1 MLCKCNKNNCRKHD
15 ISSIPTSVTAP
26 TVAPADEDTA
36 PVAVVALPAGM
47 IAGALPS
54 TPATVA
60 NASSLPPP
68 HSNLTAILD
77 TDCLATKTAT
87 RTTKTRDAKFLLT
100 NRARALLRKPSLKPP
115 PEEKP
120 ADSCSNRDRRENK
133 SNKRMAQESE
143 DKTVA
148 KREKER
154 SEKERERENQGGN
167 KEGRSRKEENRDN
180 RRRRRQPV
188 QRQNAGPAC
197 APSLQN
203 CTPLVRNRPKAS
215 RHRMASNDL
224 YERTR
229 SAVLGGVGVT
239 DRALFEF

>member
-1 MLCKCNKNNCRKHD
+1 MLCKCSKNNCRKHD
-15 ISSIPTSVTAP
+15 ISSIPTSDTAA

-47 IAGALPS
+47 IAGALTS
-54 TPATVA
+54 IPATVA
-60 NASSLPPP
+60 NASSLPPPPPPPP

-77 TDCLATKTAT
+77 TDCPATKTAT
-87 RTTKTRDAKFLLT
+87 RPTKTSDAKFLLT

-120 ADSCSNRDRRENK
+120 ADSCSNRDRRENR

-154 SEKERERENQGGN
+154 SEREGREPGRER
-167 KEGRSRKEENRDN
+167 RKEEAAKKKTEVTEDDEDN
-180 RRRRRQPV
+180 
-188 QRQNAGPAC
+188 
-197 APSLQN
+197 
-203 CTPLVRNRPKAS
+203 
-215 RHRMASNDL
+215 
-224 YERTR
+224 
-229 SAVLGGVGVT
+229 
-239 DRALFEF
+239 

>member
-15 ISSIPTSVTAP
+15 ISSIPTSDTAA

-54 TPATVA
+54 IPATVA

-68 HSNLTAILD
+68 PPHLNLTAILD

-87 RTTKTRDAKFLLT
+87 RATNTHDAKFLLT

-120 ADSCSNRDRRENK
+120 ADSCSNRDRRENR

-143 DKTVA
+143 DTTVA
-148 KREKER
+148 KREIR
-154 SEKERERENQGGN
+154 EREREENQGGN
-167 KEGRSRKEENRDN
+167 EGRKKPQGRK
-180 RRRRRQPV
+180 
-188 QRQNAGPAC
+188 QRQQKTTKTTSAKAKRRTVLC
-197 APSLQN
+197 TVAPKLYAVGSEPSESQS
-203 CTPLVRNRPKAS
+203 T
-215 RHRMASNDL
+215 SN
-224 YERTR
+224 
-229 SAVLGGVGVT
+229 GIK
-239 DRALFEF
+239 

>member
-1 MLCKCNKNNCRKHD
+1 MLCKCSKNNCRKHD
-15 ISSIPTSVTAP
+15 ISSIPTSDTAA

-47 IAGALPS
+47 IAGALTS
-54 TPATVA
+54 IPATVA
-60 NASSLPPP
+60 NASSLPPPPPPPP

-77 TDCLATKTAT
+77 TDCPATKTAT
-87 RTTKTRDAKFLLT
+87 RPTKTSDAKFLLT

-120 ADSCSNRDRRENK
+120 ADSCSNRDRRENR

-154 SEKERERENQGGN
+154 SEREREENQGGN
-167 KEGRSRKEENRDN
+167 EGRKKPQRRK
-180 RRRRRQPV
+180 
-188 QRQNAGPAC
+188 QR
-197 APSLQN
+197 
-203 CTPLVRNRPKAS
+203 
-215 RHRMASNDL
+215 
-224 YERTR
+224 
-229 SAVLGGVGVT
+229 
-239 DRALFEF
+239 